1 MPVRGRNIFSE
12 KLLRKEMM
20 EMKPRERVLTALNH
34 QEPDKVPI
42 DCGGTQ
48 VSSLTLVAND
58 RFKEYQH
65 IDQGGEFI
73 TCPLTESIQPVE
85 EILNLFET
93 EFRTVRLKGPS
104 RGTGKGFAAYEVVRN
119 PPGHE
124 YVDDLG
130 TVWKKAV
137 YDYAPVKYSLAGL
150 STSDLEKFP
159 WPDPYDPGR
168 VAGLREETKNLR
180 DKTDFAIV
188 TDIMVGGP
196 FEQATRS
203 RGAEQFMLDLAWDSK
218 FAQTLLDKLTDVAMG
233 MWDFQ
238 LNAIGDLV
246 DVVCQGDDLGMQTGV
261 QISPVMYRKFVKP
274 CHERMFAFIHSKT
287 KAKIFLHSCGSVYS
301 IIPDLIEIGL
311 NILNPIQVG
320 AKDMGLR
327 QLKKE
332 FGRELTFWG
341 GGIDIQKLPFQSQ
354 EEIEKAV
361 KEALEIMAPGG
372 GYVFAATHNILPE
385 TEGKKTYA
393 AYMTAVK
400 NRSYKSL
407 RQV

>member
-1 MPVRGRNIFSE
+1 
-12 KLLRKEMM
+12 
-20 EMKPRERVLTALNH
+20 MKSRERVLTALNH
-34 QEPDKVPI
+34 QEPDMVPI

-58 RFKEYQH
+58 RLKEYLH
-65 IDQGGEFI
+65 IDESGEFI

-85 EILNLFET
+85 KILNLFET

-104 RGTGKGFAAYEVVRN
+104 HGSGKGFAAYDVIRN

-124 YVDDLG
+124 YIDDLG
-130 TVWKKAV
+130 TVWRKAV

-168 VAGLREETKNLR
+168 VAGLREETQALR
-180 DKTDFAIV
+180 DNTNFAIV
-188 TDIMVGGP
+188 ADIMVGGP
-196 FEQATRS
+196 FEQAVRS
-203 RGAEQFMLDLAWDSK
+203 RGAEQFMVDLAWDPK

-233 MWDFQ
+233 MWDVQ

-246 DVVCQGDDLGMQTGV
+246 DVVCQGDDLGMQTGM
-261 QISPVMYRKFVKP
+261 QISPLMYRKFVKP
-274 CHERMFAFIHSKT
+274 CHERIFSFIHSRT

-311 NILNPIQVG
+311 DILNPVQVG
-320 AKDMGLR
+320 AKNMGL
-327 QLKKE
+327 QLLKKE
-332 FGRELTFWG
+332 FGKALTFWG
-341 GGIDIQKLPFQSQ
+341 GGIDIQKLPFMSL
-354 EEIEKAV
+354 EEIGRAV
-361 KEALEIMAPGG
+361 KEALDIMAPDG

-385 TEGKKTYA
+385 TEGEQIYV
-393 AYMTAVK
+393 AYMAAVK
-400 NRSYKSL
+400 NRSYENI
-407 RQV
+407 RQGL